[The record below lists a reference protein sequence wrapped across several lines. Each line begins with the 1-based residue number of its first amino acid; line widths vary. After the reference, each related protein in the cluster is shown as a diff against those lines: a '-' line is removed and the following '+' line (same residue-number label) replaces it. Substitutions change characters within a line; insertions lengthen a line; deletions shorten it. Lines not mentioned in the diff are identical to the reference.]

1 MDVPA
6 PAWSHQAMI
15 DAMILRAEAAC
26 ERYRRSAERKCAN
39 EYVAQARRQTLQ
51 QMERALSRLQAERQV
66 AVPTEQGSVIA
77 LCSTTPDC

>member
-1 MDVPA
+1 
-6 PAWSHQAMI
+6 MI

-51 QMERALSRLQAERQV
+51 QMERALSRLQAERQG
-66 AVPTEQGSVIA
+66 AVQTEQGSVIA